1 MGLLL
6 LILYAFGLSGALL
19 SGRAQEAGAAMLA
32 GAEEALRFCLEL
44 GGGLCLWS
52 AILGLLEAVGA
63 ASWLGRLL
71 RPVLGRL
78 FPRASQS
85 NEALEALTE
94 NVSANLLGLG
104 NAATPAGLR
113 AARAIAALGGAGRE
127 ELCLLVV
134 LNTASLQLL
143 PTTAA
148 TLRASLGAAAPF
160 DILPAVW
167 FSTLCSLAAGLG
179 AAAVLRRLW
188 R

>member
-1 MGLLL
+1 
-6 LILYAFGLSGALL
+6 
-19 SGRAQEAGAAMLA
+19 MLT

-52 AILGLLEAVGA
+52 AILGLLEAVGV
-63 ASWLGRLL
+63 ASALGRLL

-78 FPRASQS
+78 FPRASMS
-85 NEALEALTE
+85 EEALETLTE

-113 AARAIAALGGAGRE
+113 AAKAIAGLGSAARD

-134 LNTASLQLL
+134 INTASLQLL

-148 TLRASLGAAAPF
+148 TLRASLGASAPF

-167 FSTLCSLAAGLG
+167 FSTLCSITAGFG